1 MKKIN
6 LYNLIIEYF
15 SEIEDHRVDRTK
27 KHNMFT
33 IIFVVIF
40 GLACGVKSWI
50 GFADNALL
58 NKDWLLKYLKVDSLP
73 SKDTIARFIRTVD
86 PIKINECFMNLVND
100 FVSSLKG
107 MTVPIDGKTMSSA
120 FKNAERKNG
129 LHLISAWCTE
139 LGLCL
144 GQTKTEEKSNEIEAI
159 PKLIDMIKVKE
170 AVITIDAIG
179 CQTNIIDAISQKKM

>member
-27 KHNMFT
+27 KHNIFT

-58 NKDWLLKYLKVDSLP
+58 NKDWLLKYLKVDLLP
-73 SKDTIARFIRTVD
+73 SKDTISRFIRTVD

-100 FVSSLKG
+100 FVSSVKG

-120 FKNAERKNG
+120 FKNAESI
-129 LHLISAWCTE
+129 LDSFVFSFFVSFLITFFFAPIA
-139 LGLCL
+139 
-144 GQTKTEEKSNEIEAI
+144 TEEKSGYGLRTPI
-159 PKLIDMIKVKE
+159 LL
-170 AVITIDAIG
+170 
-179 CQTNIIDAISQKKM
+179 